1 MRFRTI
7 VIRAAITAAQ
17 DDDDA
22 MILGADDAP
31 RKKWVRAA
39 DHRQRSDRPS

>member
-7 VIRAAITAAQ
+7 VRAAITAAQ
-17 DDDDA
+17 DNDEKV
-22 MILGADDAP
+22 IFGANNAP
-31 RKKWVRAA
+31 REQWVRAA